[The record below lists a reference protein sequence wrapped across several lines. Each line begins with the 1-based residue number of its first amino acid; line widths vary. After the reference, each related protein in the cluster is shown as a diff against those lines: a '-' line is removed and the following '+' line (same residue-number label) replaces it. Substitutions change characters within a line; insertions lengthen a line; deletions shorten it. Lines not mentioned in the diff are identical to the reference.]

1 MSCGFI
7 EGSINSK
14 TEFSQPPIP
23 VMMVFTYKGCNH
35 GLNGSVDSL
44 REICL
49 RVVAGRDGNSSLRLG
64 LESHL
69 SRINKDSRLDL
80 DS

>member
-1 MSCGFI
+1 MALFHCMVRHGTVKY
-7 EGSINSK
+7 GSLLFFFPLG
-14 TEFSQPPIP
+14 TVP
-23 VMMVFTYKGCNH
+23 
-35 GLNGSVDSL
+35 
-44 REICL
+44 
-49 RVVAGRDGNSSLRLG
+49 GRDGNSSQRLG